1 MVEKVPLK
9 KESAED
15 IQPSDS
21 KKPAPDAQPNDS
33 KKTRFER
40 PGARLFLFAYFI
52 ILLGITLFVIVNYW
66 VPTGETRQIEN
77 MTMKY
82 DKSAVAK
89 ANIAIP
95 SRGTVNLTNITTEKS
110 TLENSTTITEKVK
123 HFLGYKNGSEYLISE
138 NQTFNPK
145 GNQSYLDKF
154 FHLQSTNLEVRLVS
168 ISALFGLLGACI
180 SGIMSVLTR
189 KIWATGKFGT
199 AWRLVYVYLARP
211 WVGMAVALVTYIS
224 LRAGLINMGTA
235 ADVRIISDFGIAAIS
250 ALVGLV
256 SDEMIVRLRDV
267 FRTFFGI
274 TTLQGTD
281 ELVVTFP
288 KRNIIKGEKIPISA
302 ILAEVRSSQDL
313 SAYFFVDDTTIAKF
327 EQNEEKFNDSGI
339 ATVNIEGLEVGHT
352 TVSVMVRSGLDLSVS
367 REITVKLPPTADGG
381 KVGQQGQ
388 PAAEG
393 EKQQLEDK
401 IADIFLTDDK
411 ETNTERGSPTNH
423 MTERDDKNN
432 AGRETN
438 KEDENQTNKK

>member
-1 MVEKVPLK
+1 MWFRRFFTRERVPLK
-9 KESAED
+9 KESGGD
-15 IQPSDS
+15 TH
-21 KKPAPDAQPNDS
+21 PNDS
-33 KKTRFER
+33 KKSRFER
-40 PGARLFLFAYFI
+40 PGARLFLFGYFI
-52 ILLGITLFVIVNYW
+52 VLLGISLYIIVNYW

-77 MTMKY
+77 MTMQY

-89 ANIAIP
+89 AKIAIP
-95 SRGTVNLTNITTEKS
+95 PRGTVNLTNITTEKS
-110 TLENSTTITEKVK
+110 TLENSTTVTEKVK
-123 HFLGYKNGSEYLISE
+123 YFLGYKNGTEYLISE
-138 NQTFNPK
+138 NQTFQPK

-154 FHLQSTNLEVRLVS
+154 FHLQSTNMEVRLVS

-235 ADVRIISDFGIAAIS
+235 ADVRIISDFGIAGIS

-313 SAYFFVDDTTIAKF
+313 SAYFFVDDITIAKF
-327 EQNEEKFNDSGI
+327 EQKEEKFNDSGI
-339 ATVNIEGLEVGHT
+339 ATVNIEGLEVGRT
-352 TVSVMVRSGLDLSVS
+352 TVSVMVRNGLDLSVS
-367 REITVKLPPTADGG
+367 REITVKLPPSNDGG
-381 KVGQQGQ
+381 KDGQQGQ
-388 PAAEG
+388 LVAEG
-393 EKQQLEDK
+393 EKQQQTDK
-401 IADIFLTDDK
+401 IEGKPANLGDKGTTDQG
-411 ETNTERGSPTNH
+411 TPTTH
-423 MTERDDKNN
+423 MTEPDDKDNSGGKAN
-432 AGRETN
+432 IE
-438 KEDENQTNKK
+438 